1 MCAFCAKCLL
11 LSEQN
16 VLPRHG
22 FLKWLY
28 YLVVDTSMKNGPR
41 ERASERTH
49 ACRQPTEA
57 ACKLKYL
64 NEPLLWTDFR
74 VHYYNIFLTLDD
86 GSNIWT
92 RKKRARL
99 QRAHTQQRR
108 SLSQPAS
115 AANQQ
120 WDTLFPRGIP
130 LSTSRKQS
138 TLYLF
143 NLHSHYSDY
152 LSHSEAFLLF
162 GLN

>member
-41 ERASERTH
+41 ERASER

-92 RKKRARL
+92 RKN
-99 QRAHTQQRR
+99 RAHTRIAAAHR
-108 SLSQPAS
+108 SLSQPA
-115 AANQQ
+115 AAATNQQ
-120 WDTLFPRGIP
+120 WDTLFPRRNPFVRLAQAIN
-130 LSTSRKQS
+130 

-152 LSHSEAFLLF
+152 LSRSQKCFFYL
-162 GLN
+162 G